1 MREFF
6 ERTLTRTRWS
16 WHGIRD
22 SWVNEHSF
30 RYWVYAN
37 VMSGVLAIWL
47 LEGAEVALIL
57 ALGVLVL
64 AAEAFNTAMERAVD
78 LVTQEHHE
86 LAGRA
91 KDAASGAVMLT
102 AIAVGV
108 AWIAVL
114 IF

>member
-1 MREFF
+1 MREFL
-6 ERTLTRTRWS
+6 ERTTARTVWS
-16 WHGIRD
+16 WNGIVD

-37 VMSGVLAIWL
+37 VISGGLAIWL
-47 LEGAEVALIL
+47 LEGAEIAMIL

-64 AAEAFNTAMERAVD
+64 AAEAFNTAVERAVD

-108 AWIAVL
+108 AWVCAL